1 LRNLWIKLIKMEKK
15 NHWDFVYQ
23 NKDFKDVSWYQET
36 PTTSIEFLESLH
48 LSKSAKIIDIGGG
61 ESRFVDYLIKK
72 GFKNITV
79 LDISATAIEKKK
91 RELGDKISAN
101 ITWIVSDVVDFQ
113 PVEQYDFW
121 HDRATFHFL
130 TDNQDVETYI
140 EKVRQFV
147 KPEGALILSTFTEN
161 GPTKC
166 SGLPIQQYSEQTLSA
181 RVEAFFTKIKCV
193 IVDHTTPFQTIQ
205 NFIFCSFKRNK
216 MAI

>member
-1 LRNLWIKLIKMEKK
+1 MEKK

-23 NKDFKDVSWYQET
+23 NKDFKEVSWYQET

-61 ESRFVDYLIKK
+61 ESRFVDYLIEK
-72 GFKNITV
+72 GFENITV
-79 LDISATAIEKKK
+79 LDISATAIDKKK
-91 RELGDKISAN
+91 RELGDKISAK
-101 ITWIVSDVVDFQ
+101 IKWIVSDIVDFQ

-130 TDNQDVETYI
+130 TDNHDVEKYVET
-140 EKVRQFV
+140 VRQFV
-147 KPEGALILSTFTEN
+147 KPDGALILSTFSEN

-193 IVDHTTPFQTIQ
+193 VVDHKTPFQTIQ
-205 NFIFCSFKRNK
+205 NFIFCSFKRNN